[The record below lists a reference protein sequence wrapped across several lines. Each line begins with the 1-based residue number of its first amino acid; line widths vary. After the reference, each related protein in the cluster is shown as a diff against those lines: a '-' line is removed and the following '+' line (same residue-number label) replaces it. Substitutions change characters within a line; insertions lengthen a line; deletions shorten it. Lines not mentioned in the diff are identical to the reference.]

1 MSSHSETEL
10 VVEPLVEKR
19 PILAE
24 PRLEHRRVVG
34 AVIITAAVAL
44 ALGALL
50 RQPSMMGANDI
61 SRWCTVWSLLE
72 RGTYVIDECP
82 WHSQTQDKIQKPAD
96 PPEIGP
102 DGEPVKH
109 YYSSKPA
116 LLSTLIAGML
126 YPARLI
132 SGVPLDREV
141 LQEREPRWTQEPDPD
156 NPGKVRGVLVTPEQP
171 VRWPVYVFYFNAVL
185 IVLNILPFWA
195 FLVLFARLLD
205 RYATTDWAWFFSL
218 AAAGFG
224 TYLLPFTQ
232 TLNNHTIAAFSAFFA
247 LYLFLRIWDGLAL
260 DWWRFAGAGLLAGFA
275 ATNELPAVAFVA
287 LLGGLLVFRFP
298 RQTLVWFLP
307 FAVLPILALMT
318 CQYAAFGKFALAYE
332 EFGTDAYLFE
342 GSLWKT
348 PLELDALNVPWLDP
362 EEAARRGIEG
372 ESYGEYFLHMTL
384 GHHGFWSL
392 TPIFLFSAGGLIG
405 LLRGRKRSLALASA
419 LIAAGLAIWGADLI
433 DPTVWA
439 EGGALQPYLWVGL
452 VIAGL
457 TFLLGLD
464 LWFSQLREG
473 GKPMASVAW
482 LTLALTLILLTFYT
496 WNPKA
501 RNYGGS
507 TQGLRWFFWLIPFWL
522 LLLPQALDA
531 IAERPWLRRLALA
544 ALFVSVASA
553 GYAMRSPWSNP
564 WFQDM
569 LEHLGLYSLP
579 R

>member
-1 MSSHSETEL
+1 MSMDSETEIP
-10 VVEPLVEKR
+10 VEPPEGET
-19 PILAE
+19 PIPAE

-34 AVIITAAVAL
+34 AVIITAAVGL

-50 RQPSMMGANDI
+50 RQPAMMGANDI

-72 RGTYVIDECP
+72 RGTYVIDDCP

-96 PPEIGP
+96 PPELGP

-116 LLSTLIAGML
+116 LLSTIIAGML
-126 YPARLI
+126 YPARVI
-132 SGVPLDREV
+132 SGVPLDREF
-141 LQEREPRWTQEPDPD
+141 LQQREPRWKQEPDPD
-156 NPGKVRGVLVTPEQP
+156 HPGKVRGVLFTPEEP
-171 VRWPVYVFYFNAVL
+171 VRWPVYVFYFNAAL
-185 IVLNILPFWA
+185 IVLNILPFWL

-205 RYATTDWAWFFSL
+205 RYAKTDWAWFFSL
-218 AAAGFG
+218 AAAAFG

-247 LYLFLRIWDGLAL
+247 LYLFLRIWDGGERET
-260 DWWRFAGAGLLAGFA
+260 WRFAGLGLLAGFA

-287 LLGGLLVFRFP
+287 LLGGLLIFRFP
-298 RQTLVWFLP
+298 KPTLLWFAP
-307 FAVLPILALMT
+307 FAALPILALMT
-318 CQYAAFGKFALAYE
+318 TQYMAFGKFALAYE

-362 EEAARRGIEG
+362 EEAARRGIKG
-372 ESYGEYFLHMTL
+372 ESYGQYFLHLTL

-405 LLRGRKRSLALASA
+405 LLRGRKRSMALASA
-419 LIAAGLAIWGADLI
+419 LVAAGLAIWGTDLTN
-433 DPTVWA
+433 PAVWS
-439 EGGALQPYLWVGL
+439 EGGALQPYLWVGA

-457 TFLLGLD
+457 TLLLGLD
-464 LWFSQLREG
+464 LWFAHLREG

-482 LTLALTLILLTFYT
+482 LTLALTLILLAFYT

-507 TQGLRWFFWLIPFWL
+507 TQGARWFFWLIPFWL
-522 LLLPQALDA
+522 LLLAPALDA

-553 GYAMRSPWSNP
+553 GYAMRSPWTNP

-569 LEHLGLYSLP
+569 LEHMGLYSLP